1 MAHHRRLA
9 FRRSRILQVRVFPIR
24 AVIALGCFA
33 IAGCSVSFG
42 QDQTGPGPEVNP
54 VALPAPVAAMPEV
67 AVPNPSEHKRVLW
80 ILPNYKTSPS
90 LTEYEPISTHEKF
103 KIATQDSFDRAIIFI
118 SLVMAG
124 KGELFNATP
133 QFGHGVEGYAKYF
146 GAGYA
151 DLVMGDYMT
160 EAIYPTLLHQDPRYF
175 RLGSGGGWRRLGH
188 AMSSIVWTH
197 SDSGRGQFNFS
208 EILGNS
214 TGVAIS
220 NAYYPADHTAEDGVE
235 KLFVQM
241 GLDMSGNIMKEFWPD
256 VSRWLAHKRSH
267 TQN

>member
-1 MAHHRRLA
+1 
-9 FRRSRILQVRVFPIR
+9 
-24 AVIALGCFA
+24 
-33 IAGCSVSFG
+33 
-42 QDQTGPGPEVNP
+42 
-54 VALPAPVAAMPEV
+54 
-67 AVPNPSEHKRVLW
+67 
-80 ILPNYKTSPS
+80 
-90 LTEYEPISTHEKF
+90 
-103 KIATQDSFDRAIIFI
+103 
-118 SLVMAG
+118 
-124 KGELFNATP
+124 
-133 QFGHGVEGYAKYF
+133 
-146 GAGYA
+146 
-151 DLVMGDYMT
+151 MGDYMT

-175 RLGSGGGWRRLGH
+175 RLGSGSGWKRLGH
-188 AMSSIVWTH
+188 AVGSIVWTH

-220 NAYYPADHTAEDGVE
+220 NAYYPADHTAEDAVE